1 MELDE
6 DKIKKSFSKVKED
19 IESLKTQLNEVKSLI
34 EALSKKDIFSKKS
47 EEKDVKVPS
56 TPEEVSSTGNQGV
69 YAGIHSFIHSFDRH
83 STGIHS
89 TDTRQAET
97 DRQQTNQNLLQNP
110 INQQIGLTNFQN
122 NQQTNVSWSSSNLKQ
137 IDSLFLTLTKQEFI
151 TFITIFQLEEDIKRG
166 ISYLELSRHM
176 SLSEGCIR
184 TYVSQMLKKG
194 IPLQKIRLNN
204 KLTLL
209 LIEKEFKALNLKQ
222 RLLSLLSKTDL
233 NQTTLS

>member
-19 IESLKTQLNEVKSLI
+19 IETLKTQLNELKSLI
-34 EALSKKDIFSKKS
+34 GAMPKRDDFLEILKNKDN
-47 EEKDVKVPS
+47 KVPQV
-56 TPEEVSSTGNQGV
+56 PNELSSIGNQGV
-69 YAGIHSFIHSFDRH
+69 YADIHSFIHSFDRH
-83 STGIHS
+83 STDIHS
-89 TDTRQAET
+89 T
-97 DRQQTNQNLLQNP
+97 QTEEVKQDNYQNP
-110 INQQIGLTNFQN
+110 TLNQQIPLTNLQKI
-122 NQQTNVSWSSSNLKQ
+122 QKTDISWSLSNIKE
-137 IDSLFLTLTKQEFI
+137 IDFLFSTLTKQEFV

-184 TYVSQMLKKG
+184 TYVSQMLKKS

-209 LIEKEFKALNLKQ
+209 IIDKEFRSLNLKS
-222 RLLSLLSKTDL
+222 RLLSLLSKTDP

>member
-34 EALSKKDIFSKKS
+34 EVLSKKDIFSKKS
-47 EEKDVKVPS
+47 EEKDIKVPS

-69 YAGIHSFIHSFDRH
+69 YTDIHSFIHSFDRH
-83 STGIHS
+83 STDIHS
-89 TDTRQAET
+89 TDTQQTE
-97 DRQQTNQNLLQNP
+97 DIQQTNQNQLQNP
-110 INQQIGLTNFQN
+110 INQQIGLTNLQN
-122 NQQTNVSWSSSNLKQ
+122 TQQTNVSWSSFNLKQ